1 MTRYG
6 FNIRTRSGQK
16 VDNISILAAN
26 REDAE
31 RRLKQMYYRCEII
44 ECRCKQQAET
54 SGEPLDMENIIT
66 LISRRAASEPSG
78 TH

>member
-1 MTRYG
+1 MTRFG

-26 REDAE
+26 REEAE

-44 ECRCKQQAET
+44 ECRCKQSEP
-54 SGEPLDMENIIT
+54 SSEPLDMENIIS
-66 LISRRAASEPSG
+66 LISRRAVREPSG